1 MTSLGIN
8 EPDDL
13 EQRLRVEADRLLPQ
27 ELVKS
32 CASALVRA
40 HRRRNRARMAGSF
53 ASVVLLVGTSVFL
66 WSKFSNDTSE
76 LDHQRPL
83 ISNRQHD
90 DGESHVARPKT
101 NNNTRSFDANLQP
114 PSSELPVVIS
124 LTAGR
129 ELIATGY
136 YVPEQ
141 VEQVRFDDLSSAE
154 QQAVIRLIGN
164 PEQKQFG
171 PY

>member
-1 MTSLGIN
+1 MTPLGIH

-13 EQRLRVEADRLLPQ
+13 EQQLRMEANRLLPQ

-40 HRRRNRARMAGSF
+40 HRRRNRARMIGSF
-53 ASVVLLVGTSVFL
+53 ASITLLVGTSVFL
-66 WSKFSNDTSE
+66 WSRFSDDTSE

-83 ISNRQHD
+83 ISNHQHD
-90 DGESHVARPKT
+90 DGESHVARHT
-101 NNNTRSFDANLQP
+101 NNNTRSIDANFPQP
-114 PSSELPVVIS
+114 PSDLPVVIS
-124 LTAGR
+124 LTAVS

-154 QQAVIRLIGN
+154 QQAVISLIGHT
-164 PEQKQFG
+164 EQKQFG

>member
-1 MTSLGIN
+1 MTPLGIY

-13 EQRLRVEADRLLPQ
+13 EQRLRAEANRLLPQ
-27 ELVKS
+27 EPVKS

-40 HRRRNRARMAGSF
+40 HRRRNRARMVGSF
-53 ASVVLLVGTSVFL
+53 TSVALLVGTSVFL
-66 WSKFSNDTSE
+66 WSKFNDTSE
-76 LDHQRPL
+76 LDRQRPL
-83 ISNRQHD
+83 ISNRRND
-90 DGESHVARPKT
+90 DGESHVARPQT
-101 NNNTRSFDANLQP
+101 NNNTRSLDANLQP
-114 PSSELPVVIS
+114 PPSELPVVIS
-124 LTAGR
+124 LTAGS

-164 PEQKQFG
+164 TEQKQFG